1 MSKKSIL
8 YIAFFVILVFGFY
21 TAMSVIIPG
30 FGKKSFPAL
39 STVEPFSFI
48 NQDGKRV
55 TQKDVAGKVYVA
67 EFFFTTCTGICPVM
81 NNNMRKVYE
90 KFKTE
95 KDFLILSHTC
105 DPETD
110 SVPKMKQY
118 ADSMKVNTAQW
129 IFLTGRKDSLYNMA
143 RISYKIDDPKN
154 NFGGIKDQFLHSQF
168 FALVNKKGDVKKVY
182 DGLKQNEIDNLMT
195 DIEDLLREK

>member
-1 MSKKSIL
+1 MSKKTFL
-8 YIAFFVILVFGFY
+8 YIAFFAILVFGFY

-30 FGKKSFPAL
+30 FGKKSFPPL
-39 STVEPFSFI
+39 STVEPFSFT

-55 TQKDVAGKVYVA
+55 TEKDVAGKVYVA
-67 EFFFTTCTGICPVM
+67 EFFFTTCNGICPIM

-90 KFKTE
+90 KFKAE

-168 FALVNKKGDVKKVY
+168 FALVNKKGEVKKVY

>member
-8 YIAFFVILVFGFY
+8 YILFFILLVFGFY

-30 FGKKSFPAL
+30 FGKKSFPPL
-39 STVEPFSFI
+39 STVEAFSFT

-55 TQKDVAGKVYVA
+55 TEKDVAGKVYVA

-81 NNNMRKVYE
+81 NNNMRKVYD

-110 SVPKMKQY
+110 SVPRMKRY
-118 ADSMKVNTAQW
+118 ADSMNVNTAQW

-143 RISYKIDDPKN
+143 RTGYKIDDPKN

-168 FALVNKKGDVKKVY
+168 FALVNRKGEVKKVY
-182 DGLKQNEIDNLMT
+182 DGLKKNEINNLMT
-195 DIEDLLREK
+195 DIEELLLEK

>member
-1 MSKKSIL
+1 MSKKAIL
-8 YIAFFVILVFGFY
+8 YIIFFVILVFGFY

-30 FGKKSFPAL
+30 FGKKSFPSL
-39 STVEPFSFI
+39 SSVEPFSFT
-48 NQDGKRV
+48 NQNGKRI
-55 TQKDVAGKVYVA
+55 TEKDVAGKVYVA
-67 EFFFTTCTGICPVM
+67 EFFFTTCKGICPVM

-110 SVPKMKQY
+110 SVPRMKHY
-118 ADSMKVNTAQW
+118 ADSMEVNTNTW

-143 RISYKIDDPKN
+143 RTSYKIDDPKN

-168 FALVNKKGDVKKVY
+168 FALVNKKGEVKKVY

-195 DIEDLLREK
+195 DIKQLLLEK